1 MIGIDAGNSLDR
13 PPTGV
18 AVYARNVTREL
29 ALGHPEQRF
38 GWYYRSNRYL
48 RSFRTRLPSNVSRRL
63 LEETALRL
71 RPGRPTLFHG
81 LNQRLPKSMDTLKVV
96 TFHDLFAIT
105 GEYSTPDFRE
115 RFAEL
120 ARETASRADHIIAV
134 SAHTADQVAEL
145 LGFPRTRISVVHHGA
160 EPLITPG
167 SGQCDAIMRR
177 LAVNRPFLLH
187 VGSLQVRKNVARLVE
202 AFETVEEP
210 VDLVLAGARGYGADR
225 IVERI
230 RNSPARD
237 RIHLVGH
244 VADEVRACLYA
255 RAEALVFPSLEEGF
269 GLPVIEAFAA
279 GLPVIASNVSALP
292 EVAGGAAMLVDPL
305 RPPEIT
311 EAIGCVLGNSVLRAD
326 LRSKGAARV
335 QGVTWQ
341 RCARETW
348 KVYEL
353 LGAGSVS

>member
-18 AVYARNVTREL
+18 AVYARNVIREL
-29 ALGHPEQRF
+29 ALSHPEQRF

-48 RSFRTRLPSNVSRRL
+48 RSFRTKRPPNVSRRL

-71 RPGRPTLFHG
+71 NPSRPALFHG
-81 LNQRLPKSMDTLKVV
+81 LNQRLPKDLDTIKVA

-105 GEYSTPDFRE
+105 GEYSTREFRE
-115 RFAEL
+115 RFAAL

-134 SAHTADQVAEL
+134 SAHTAEQVAEF
-145 LGFPRTRISVVHHGA
+145 LGFPRTRISIVHHGA
-160 EPLITPG
+160 EPLIAP
-167 SGQCDAIMRR
+167 SPDQCDAIMHR

-187 VGSLQVRKNVARLVE
+187 VGSLQIRKNVTRLVE
-202 AFETVEEP
+202 AFETVAEP
-210 VDLVLAGARGYGADR
+210 VDLVFAGARGYGADR

-230 RNSPARD
+230 RNSPARA
-237 RIHLVGH
+237 RIHLLGH
-244 VADEVRACLYA
+244 VGDRVRACLYA

-279 GLPVIASNVSALP
+279 GLPVIASNVSAVP
-292 EVAGGAAMLVDPL
+292 EVAGGAAILVDPL
-305 RPPEIT
+305 RPSEIT
-311 EAIGCVLGNSVLRAD
+311 EAIDRVLGSSELRAD
-326 LRSKGAARV
+326 LRSRGAARV

-348 KVYEL
+348 EVYEL
-353 LGAGSVS
+353 LGATSVS

>member
-18 AVYARNVTREL
+18 AVYARNVIREL

-48 RSFRTRLPSNVSRRL
+48 RSFRTTLPSNVSRRL
-63 LEETALRL
+63 LEEPALRL
-71 RPGRPTLFHG
+71 RPSRPTLFHG
-81 LNQRLPKSMDTLKVV
+81 LNQRLPKSPDTIKVA
-96 TFHDLFAIT
+96 TFHDLFAMT
-105 GEYSTPDFRE
+105 GEYSTAEFRE
-115 RFAEL
+115 RFAGL

-134 SAHTADQVAEL
+134 SAHTADQVTEF
-145 LGFPRTRISVVHHGA
+145 LGFPRTRISIIHHGA
-160 EPLITPG
+160 EALIAPSTD
-167 SGQCDAIMRR
+167 QCDAIMHR
-177 LAVNRPFLLH
+177 LEVTRPFLLH
-187 VGSLQVRKNVARLVE
+187 VGSLQVRKNVSRLVE
-202 AFETVEEP
+202 AFEAVEEP

-230 RNSPARD
+230 RNSPARA

-244 VADEVRACLYA
+244 VRDEVRACLYA

-305 RPPEIT
+305 RPSEIT
-311 EAIGCVLGNSVLRAD
+311 EAIGRVLGSSGLRAG

-353 LGAGSVS
+353 LGATSES